1 MQIDP
6 SANKLY
12 YENSDRRA
20 ALPPE
25 VIVHMANSKFSCESV
40 DEPLDVP

>member
-1 MQIDP
+1 MQIEP

-12 YENSDRRA
+12 LENSDRRA
-20 ALPPE
+20 ALPPA
-25 VIVHMANSKFSCESV
+25 VIVRMANSKFSCEGV